1 MSARLVAEIA
11 ALSRLADFLGKQLLK
26 EAGDAGEL
34 RAEVEALKKPAGA
47 PAISFTGGC
56 SGQTLNPSFT
66 DDLSALLQGQRQNS
80 NTNNLDLLNQGSDWN
95 KDS

>member
-34 RAEVEALKKPAGA
+34 RAEVEALKAAEPV
-47 PAISFTGGC
+47 PDFSFDGGTLIGGT
-56 SGQTLNPSFT
+56 SQALNLNPF
-66 DDLSALLQGQRQNS
+66 N
-80 NTNNLDLLNQGSDWN
+80 NNLDLLNQGSDWN

>member
-34 RAEVEALKKPAGA
+34 RAEVESLKKAAEPVSDF
-47 PAISFTGGC
+47 SFDGGTLIGGT
-56 SGQTLNPSFT
+56 SQALNPF
-66 DDLSALLQGQRQNS
+66 N
-80 NTNNLDLLNQGSDWN
+80 NNLDLLNQGSDWN

>member
-34 RAEVEALKKPAGA
+34 RAEVEALKKSAEPAPDFSFDGA
-47 PAISFTGGC
+47 TLIGGT
-56 SGQTLNPSFT
+56 SQALSLNPF
-66 DDLSALLQGQRQNS
+66 N
-80 NTNNLDLLNQGSDWN
+80 NNLDLLNQGSDWN

>member
-34 RAEVEALKKPAGA
+34 RAEVEALKKAAEPE
-47 PAISFTGGC
+47 PELPVNVL
-56 SGQTLNPSFT
+56 SGQGMNWDAF
-66 DDLSALLQGQRQNS
+66 
-80 NTNNLDLLNQGSDWN
+80 NNLELLNQQSSDWN
-95 KDS
+95 KES